1 MGMTDRQFDAYQ
13 QSILQTLERINEEV
27 LKLTNGVESKELG
40 RLIRDIG
47 GQLKK
52 P

>member
-13 QSILQTLERINEEV
+13 QSLLQTLERIREQVEEATEGKKIKD
-27 LKLTNGVESKELG
+27 LEQ
-40 RLIRDIG
+40 LIKNIET
-47 GQLKK
+47 QLQR